1 MRVFYIAAITGKT
14 GVWAVKKNIAEI
26 KSLYR
31 PDFIIANA
39 DMATGAGGLG
49 KQHAGYL
56 KKMGIDCITGG
67 DCIFQKKDLVENLS
81 QMPFVLRPYNLPVQS
96 PGAGFRYLTTRSGE
110 KLAVISLLGRVGHH
124 RLLADNPFTL
134 MQGMLPKIEK
144 ETPFIVVDFSSTATA
159 EKQTMAF
166 FLAGRVSALIGSGTG
181 AATADE
187 RLMSAEY
194 DVSVAGSA
202 AHTDMQRAASDA
214 HIDAQTAAAERSG
227 EPHGRK
233 TAYIT
238 DAGRTGSFDSVG
250 GHAPSGKIREYRTG
264 LFEYPQ
270 EIWQRICV
278 QGVVIELDGAGGAL
292 SIERV
297 RIEMAAAAAP
307 QSEIKV

>member
-1 MRVFYIAAITGKT
+1 MRIFYIAEITGKV

-26 KSLYR
+26 KRRYQ
-31 PDFIIANA
+31 PDFIIASA
-39 DMATGAGGLG
+39 GMATGAGGLG

-56 KKMGIDCITGG
+56 RKMGIDCITGG
-67 DCIFQKKDLVENLS
+67 DCIFQKKDLVENLP
-81 QMPFVLRPYNLPVQS
+81 QMPFVLRPCNLPEHS
-96 PGAGFRYLTTRSGE
+96 LGAGYRYFTARNGG
-110 KLAVISLLGRVGHH
+110 KLAVVSILGRVGRH

-134 MQGMLPKIEK
+134 MQALLPKIER
-144 ETPFIVVDFSSTATA
+144 ETPFIVADFSSTATA

-166 FLAGRVSALIGSGTG
+166 FLAGRISALVGSGSG

-187 RLMSAEY
+187 RLMSAEC
-194 DVSVAGSA
+194 DLSGAGSA
-202 AHTDMQRAASDA
+202 DA
-214 HIDAQTAAAERSG
+214 HIDMQTATVETGCEQQS
-227 EPHGRK
+227 RK

-270 EIWQRICV
+270 ETWQRVCI
-278 QGVVIELDGAGGAL
+278 QGVDIELDGAGGAL

-297 RIEMAAAAAP
+297 RIEIPAAAVP
-307 QSEIKV
+307 QSS

>member
-1 MRVFYIAAITGKT
+1 MRIFYIAEITGKA

-26 KSLYR
+26 KRRYQ

-39 DMATGAGGLG
+39 AMATGAGGLG

-56 KKMGIDCITGG
+56 RKMGIDCITGG
-67 DCIFQKKDLVENLS
+67 DCIFQKKDLVENLP
-81 QMPFVLRPYNLPVQS
+81 QMPFVLRPCNLPEHS
-96 PGAGFRYLTTRSGE
+96 LGAGYRYFTARNGE
-110 KLAVISLLGRVGHH
+110 KLAVVSILGRVGRH

-134 MQGMLPKIEK
+134 MQALLPKIER
-144 ETPFIVVDFSSTATA
+144 ETPFIVADFSSTATA

-166 FLAGRVSALIGSGTG
+166 FLAGRISVLIGSGTG

-187 RLMSAEY
+187 RLMSAEC
-194 DVSVAGSA
+194 DLSGAGSA
-202 AHTDMQRAASDA
+202 DA
-214 HIDAQTAAAERSG
+214 HIDMQTATVETG
-227 EPHGRK
+227 CEQHNRK

-270 EIWQRICV
+270 ETWQRVCI
-278 QGVVIELDGAGGAL
+278 QGLDIELDGAGGAL

-297 RIEMAAAAAP
+297 RIEMPTAAMP
-307 QSEIKV
+307 LSS

>member
-1 MRVFYIAAITGKT
+1 MRIFYIAEITGKA

-26 KSLYR
+26 KRRYQ

-39 DMATGAGGLG
+39 AMATGAGGLG

-56 KKMGIDCITGG
+56 RKMGIDCITGG
-67 DCIFQKKDLVENLS
+67 DYIFQKKDLVENLP
-81 QMPFVLRPYNLPVQS
+81 QMPFVLRPCNLPEHS
-96 PGAGFRYLTTRSGE
+96 LGAGYRYFTARNGE
-110 KLAVISLLGRVGHH
+110 KLAVVSILGRVGRH

-134 MQGMLPKIEK
+134 MQALLPKIER
-144 ETPFIVVDFSSTATA
+144 ETPFIVADFSSTATA

-166 FLAGRVSALIGSGTG
+166 FLAGRISVLIGSGTG

-187 RLMSAEY
+187 RLMSAEC
-194 DVSVAGSA
+194 DLSGAGSA
-202 AHTDMQRAASDA
+202 DA
-214 HIDAQTAAAERSG
+214 HIDMQTATVETG
-227 EPHGRK
+227 CEQHNRK

-270 EIWQRICV
+270 ETWQRVCI
-278 QGVVIELDGAGGAL
+278 QGLDIELDGAGGAL

-297 RIEMAAAAAP
+297 RIEMPTAAMP
-307 QSEIKV
+307 LSS

>member
-1 MRVFYIAAITGKT
+1 MRIFYVAEITGKA
-14 GVWAVKKNIAEI
+14 GVWAIKKNIAEI
-26 KSLYR
+26 KRCYQ

-39 DMATGAGGLG
+39 GMATGAGGLG

-56 KKMGIDCITGG
+56 RKMGIDCITGG

-81 QMPFVLRPYNLPVQS
+81 QMPFVLRPCNLPEYS
-96 PGAGFRYLTTRSGE
+96 PGAGYRYFTTRNGE
-110 KLAVISLLGRVGHH
+110 KLAVISILGRVGHH

-134 MQGMLPKIEK
+134 IQVLLPKIER
-144 ETPFIVVDFSSTATA
+144 ETPFITVDFSSTATA
-159 EKQTMAF
+159 EKQTMAS
-166 FLAGRVSALIGSGTG
+166 FLAGRISVLIGSGTS

-187 RLMSAEY
+187 RLMSAEC
-194 DVSVAGSA
+194 DVSGILAMSGY
-202 AHTDMQRAASDA
+202 TDIQS
-214 HIDAQTAAAERSG
+214 AAAEKSSG
-227 EPHGRK
+227 ERSRK

-270 EIWQRICV
+270 ETWQRICV
-278 QGVVIELDGAGGAL
+278 QGLDIELDGAGGAL

-297 RIEMAAAAAP
+297 CIEMPAAAVP
-307 QSEIKV
+307 QSS

>member
-1 MRVFYIAAITGKT
+1 MRIFYIAEITGKA

-26 KSLYR
+26 KRRYQ

-39 DMATGAGGLG
+39 GMATGAGGLG

-56 KKMGIDCITGG
+56 RKMGIDCITGG
-67 DCIFQKKDLVENLS
+67 DCIFQKKDLVENLP
-81 QMPFVLRPYNLPVQS
+81 QMPFVLRPFNLPEHS
-96 PGAGFRYLTTRSGE
+96 SGAGYRYFTARSGE
-110 KLAVISLLGRVGHH
+110 KLAVISILGRVGHH

-134 MQGMLPKIEK
+134 MQTLLPKIER
-144 ETPFIVVDFSSTATA
+144 ETPFIMADFSSTATA

-166 FLAGRVSALIGSGTG
+166 FLAGRLSVLVGSGTG

-187 RLMSAEY
+187 RLMSAEC
-194 DVSVAGSA
+194 DLSGAGSA
-202 AHTDMQRAASDA
+202 DA
-214 HIDAQTAAAERSG
+214 HIDMQTATVETCCEQQS
-227 EPHGRK
+227 RK

-270 EIWQRICV
+270 ETWQRVCI
-278 QGVVIELDGAGGAL
+278 QGLDIELDGAGGAL
-292 SIERV
+292 SIERI
-297 RIEMAAAAAP
+297 RIEMPVAAAP
-307 QSEIKV
+307 C

>member
-1 MRVFYIAAITGKT
+1 MRIFYIAEITGKV
-14 GVWAVKKNIAEI
+14 GVWAVKKNIAEV
-26 KSLYR
+26 KRRYQ

-39 DMATGAGGLG
+39 GMATGAGGLG

-56 KKMGIDCITGG
+56 RKMGIDCITGG
-67 DCIFQKKDLVENLS
+67 DCIFQKKDLVENLP
-81 QMPFVLRPYNLPVQS
+81 QMPFVLRPCNLPEHS
-96 PGAGFRYLTTRSGE
+96 LGAGYRYFTARNGG
-110 KLAVISLLGRVGHH
+110 KLAVVSILGRVGRH

-134 MQGMLPKIEK
+134 MQALLPKIER
-144 ETPFIVVDFSSTATA
+144 ETPFIVADFSSTATA

-166 FLAGRVSALIGSGTG
+166 FLAGRISVLIGSGTG

-187 RLMSAEY
+187 RLMSAEC
-194 DVSVAGSA
+194 DLSGAGSA
-202 AHTDMQRAASDA
+202 DA
-214 HIDAQTAAAERSG
+214 HIDMQTATVETG
-227 EPHGRK
+227 CEQHNRK

-270 EIWQRICV
+270 ETWQRVCI
-278 QGVVIELDGAGGAL
+278 QGLDIELDGAGGAL

-297 RIEMAAAAAP
+297 RIEIPAAAVP
-307 QSEIKV
+307 QSS

>member
-1 MRVFYIAAITGKT
+1 MRIFYIAEITGKV

-26 KSLYR
+26 KRRYQ

-39 DMATGAGGLG
+39 AMATGAGGLG

-56 KKMGIDCITGG
+56 RKMGIDCITGG
-67 DCIFQKKDLVENLS
+67 DCIFQKKDLVENLP
-81 QMPFVLRPYNLPVQS
+81 QMPFVLRPCNLPEHS
-96 PGAGFRYLTTRSGE
+96 LGAGYRYFTARNGE
-110 KLAVISLLGRVGHH
+110 KLVVVSILGRVGHH

-134 MQGMLPKIEK
+134 MQALLPKIER
-144 ETPFIVVDFSSTATA
+144 ETPFIVADFSSTATA

-166 FLAGRVSALIGSGTG
+166 FLAGRISVLIGSGTG

-187 RLMSAEY
+187 RLMSAEC
-194 DVSVAGSA
+194 DLSGAGSA
-202 AHTDMQRAASDA
+202 DA
-214 HIDAQTAAAERSG
+214 HIDMQTATVETG
-227 EPHGRK
+227 CEQHNRK

-270 EIWQRICV
+270 ETWQRVCI
-278 QGVVIELDGAGGAL
+278 QGLDIELDGAGGAL

-297 RIEMAAAAAP
+297 RIEIPAAAVS
-307 QSEIKV
+307 QSS

>member
-1 MRVFYIAAITGKT
+1 MRIFYIAAVTGKT

-26 KSLYR
+26 KRRYR

-39 DMATGAGGLG
+39 DAATGAGGLG
-49 KQHAGYL
+49 KQHAVYL

-67 DCIFQKKDLVENLS
+67 ECIVQKKDLVENLPR
-81 QMPFVLRPYNLPVQS
+81 MPFVLRPYNLPVQS
-96 PGAGFRYLTTRSGE
+96 PGTGFRYFTTRSGE
-110 KLAVISLLGRVGHH
+110 KLAVVSLLGRVGHH

-144 ETPFIVVDFSSTATA
+144 ETPFVVTDFSSTATA

-166 FLAGRVSALIGSGTG
+166 FLAGRISALVGSGSG

-187 RLMSAEY
+187 RLMSAECDLSGSG
-194 DVSVAGSA
+194 DV
-202 AHTDMQRAASDA
+202 HIDMQ
-214 HIDAQTAAAERSG
+214 TATVETCCERQS
-227 EPHGRK
+227 RK

-270 EIWQRICV
+270 ETWQRVCV
-278 QGVVIELDGAGGAL
+278 QGLDIELDGEGGAL
-292 SIERV
+292 SIKRI
-297 RIEMAAAAAP
+297 RIEMPTAAAP
-307 QSEIKV
+307 QSS

>member
-1 MRVFYIAAITGKT
+1 MRIFYIAEITGKV

-26 KSLYR
+26 KNRYH

-39 DMATGAGGLG
+39 GMATGAGGLG

-56 KKMGIDCITGG
+56 KKMGIECITGG
-67 DCIFQKKDLVENLS
+67 DWIFQKKDLVENLP
-81 QMPFVLRPYNLPVQS
+81 QMPFVLRPCNLPEQS
-96 PGAGFRYLTTRSGE
+96 PGKGYRSFTTRSGE

-134 MQGMLPKIEK
+134 MQGLLPDIER
-144 ETPFIVVDFSSTATA
+144 ETPFIMVDFSSTATA

-166 FLAGRVSALIGSGTG
+166 FLAGKVSAFIGSGTG

-187 RLMSAEY
+187 RLMSAESGFSGT
-194 DVSVAGSA
+194 DA
-202 AHTDMQRAASDA
+202 ADA
-214 HIDAQTAAAERSG
+214 LINAQTGSVEAYYG
-227 EPHGRK
+227 QHGRK

-270 EIWQRICV
+270 ETWQRVCV
-278 QGVVIELDGAGGAL
+278 QGLVIELDGAGGAH

-297 RIEMAAAAAP
+297 RIEVPSATAP
-307 QSEIKV
+307 HVSE

>member
-1 MRVFYIAAITGKT
+1 MRIFYIAEITGKV

-26 KSLYR
+26 KRRYQ

-39 DMATGAGGLG
+39 GMATGAGGLG

-56 KKMGIDCITGG
+56 RKMGIDCITGG
-67 DCIFQKKDLVENLS
+67 DCIFQKKDLVENLP
-81 QMPFVLRPYNLPVQS
+81 QMPFVLRPCNLPEHS
-96 PGAGFRYLTTRSGE
+96 LGAGYRYFTARNGG
-110 KLAVISLLGRVGHH
+110 KLAVVSILGRVGRH

-134 MQGMLPKIEK
+134 MQALLPKIER
-144 ETPFIVVDFSSTATA
+144 ETPFIVADFSSTATA

-166 FLAGRVSALIGSGTG
+166 FLAGRISALVGSGTG

-194 DVSVAGSA
+194 DLSGAGSA
-202 AHTDMQRAASDA
+202 DA
-214 HIDAQTAAAERSG
+214 HIDMQTATVETG
-227 EPHGRK
+227 CEQHNRK

-270 EIWQRICV
+270 ETWQRVCI
-278 QGVVIELDGAGGAL
+278 QGLDIELDGAGGAL

-297 RIEMAAAAAP
+297 RIEMPTAAMP
-307 QSEIKV
+307 LSS

>member
-1 MRVFYIAAITGKT
+1 MRIFYIAEITGKA

-26 KSLYR
+26 KRRYQ

-39 DMATGAGGLG
+39 GMATGAGGLG

-56 KKMGIDCITGG
+56 RKMGIDCITGG
-67 DCIFQKKDLVENLS
+67 DCIFQKKDLVENLP
-81 QMPFVLRPYNLPVQS
+81 QMPFVLRPCNLPEHS
-96 PGAGFRYLTTRSGE
+96 LGAGYRYFTARNGE
-110 KLAVISLLGRVGHH
+110 KLAVVSILGRVGRH

-134 MQGMLPKIEK
+134 MQALLPKIER
-144 ETPFIVVDFSSTATA
+144 ETPFIVADFSSTATA

-166 FLAGRVSALIGSGTG
+166 FLAGRISVLIGSGTG

-187 RLMSAEY
+187 RLMSAEC
-194 DVSVAGSA
+194 DLSGAGSA
-202 AHTDMQRAASDA
+202 DA
-214 HIDAQTAAAERSG
+214 HIDMQTATVETG
-227 EPHGRK
+227 CEQHNRK

-270 EIWQRICV
+270 ETWQRVCI
-278 QGVVIELDGAGGAL
+278 QGLDIELDGAGGAL

-297 RIEMAAAAAP
+297 RIEIPAAAVP
-307 QSEIKV
+307 QSS

>member
-1 MRVFYIAAITGKT
+1 MRIFYIAEITGKV

-26 KSLYR
+26 KRRYQ

-39 DMATGAGGLG
+39 GMATGAGGLG

-56 KKMGIDCITGG
+56 RKMGIDCITGG
-67 DCIFQKKDLVENLS
+67 DCIFQKKDLVENLP
-81 QMPFVLRPYNLPVQS
+81 QMPFVLRPCNLPEHS
-96 PGAGFRYLTTRSGE
+96 LGAGYRYFTARNGG
-110 KLAVISLLGRVGHH
+110 KLAVVSILGRVGRH

-134 MQGMLPKIEK
+134 MQALLPKIER
-144 ETPFIVVDFSSTATA
+144 ETPFIVADFSSTATA

-166 FLAGRVSALIGSGTG
+166 FLAGRISVLIGSGTG

-187 RLMSAEY
+187 RLMSAEC
-194 DVSVAGSA
+194 DLSGAGSA
-202 AHTDMQRAASDA
+202 DA
-214 HIDAQTAAAERSG
+214 HIDMQTATVETG
-227 EPHGRK
+227 CEQHNRK

-270 EIWQRICV
+270 ETWQRVCI
-278 QGVVIELDGAGGAL
+278 QGVDIELDGAGGAL

-297 RIEMAAAAAP
+297 RIEIPAAAVP
-307 QSEIKV
+307 QSS

>member
-14 GVWAVKKNIAEI
+14 GVWAVKKNIEEI

-144 ETPFIVVDFSSTATA
+144 ETPFVVTDFSSTATA

-166 FLAGRVSALIGSGTG
+166 FLAGSVSALIGSGTG

-194 DVSVAGSA
+194 DVSGVFTGVA
-202 AHTDMQRAASDA
+202 HVDT
-214 HIDAQTAAAERSG
+214 QTEVVKKNG
-227 EPHGRK
+227 EWHGRK

-270 EIWQRICV
+270 ETWQRVCI
-278 QGVVIELDGAGGAL
+278 QGVDIELDGAGGAL

-297 RIEMAAAAAP
+297 RIEMPTAAMP
-307 QSEIKV
+307 LSS

>member
-1 MRVFYIAAITGKT
+1 MRIFYIAEITGKA

-26 KSLYR
+26 KRRYQ

-39 DMATGAGGLG
+39 AMATGAGGLG

-56 KKMGIDCITGG
+56 RKMGIDCITGG
-67 DCIFQKKDLVENLS
+67 DYIFQKKDLVENLP
-81 QMPFVLRPYNLPVQS
+81 QMPFVLRPCNLPEHS
-96 PGAGFRYLTTRSGE
+96 LGAGYRYFTARNGE
-110 KLAVISLLGRVGHH
+110 KLAVVSILGRVGRH

-134 MQGMLPKIEK
+134 MQALLPKIER
-144 ETPFIVVDFSSTATA
+144 ETPFIVADFSSTATA

-166 FLAGRVSALIGSGTG
+166 FLAGRISVLIGSGTG

-187 RLMSAEY
+187 RLMSAEC
-194 DVSVAGSA
+194 DLSGAGSA
-202 AHTDMQRAASDA
+202 DA
-214 HIDAQTAAAERSG
+214 HIDMQTATVETGCEQQS
-227 EPHGRK
+227 RK

-270 EIWQRICV
+270 ETWQRVCI
-278 QGVVIELDGAGGAL
+278 QGLDIELDGAGGAL

-297 RIEMAAAAAP
+297 RIEMPTAAMP
-307 QSEIKV
+307 LSS

>member
-166 FLAGRVSALIGSGTG
+166 FLAGRISALVGSGSG

-187 RLMSAEY
+187 RLMSAEC
-194 DVSVAGSA
+194 DLSGSGSD
-202 AHTDMQRAASDA
+202 HVHIDMQ
-214 HIDAQTAAAERSG
+214 TATVETCCEQQS
-227 EPHGRK
+227 RK

>member
-1 MRVFYIAAITGKT
+1 MRIFYIAEITGKA

-26 KSLYR
+26 KRLYQ

-39 DMATGAGGLG
+39 GMATGAGGLG

-56 KKMGIDCITGG
+56 RKMGIDCITGG

-81 QMPFVLRPYNLPVQS
+81 QMPFVLRPCNLPEHS
-96 PGAGFRYLTTRSGE
+96 LGAGYRYFTARSGE
-110 KLAVISLLGRVGHH
+110 KLAVISILGRVGHH

-134 MQGMLPKIEK
+134 MQTLLPKIER
-144 ETPFIVVDFSSTATA
+144 ETPFIVADFSSTATA

-166 FLAGRVSALIGSGTG
+166 FLAGRISVLIGSGTG

-187 RLMSAEY
+187 RLMSAEC
-194 DVSVAGSA
+194 DLSGAGSA
-202 AHTDMQRAASDA
+202 DA
-214 HIDAQTAAAERSG
+214 HIDMQTATVETG
-227 EPHGRK
+227 CEQHNRK

-270 EIWQRICV
+270 ETWQRVCI
-278 QGVVIELDGAGGAL
+278 QGLDIELDGAGGAL

-297 RIEMAAAAAP
+297 RIEMPTAAMP
-307 QSEIKV
+307 LSS

>member
-166 FLAGRVSALIGSGTG
+166 FLAGSVSALIGSGTG

-194 DVSVAGSA
+194 DVSGVFTGVA
-202 AHTDMQRAASDA
+202 HVDT
-214 HIDAQTAAAERSG
+214 QTEVVKK
-227 EPHGRK
+227 K
-233 TAYIT
+233 TANGI
-238 DAGRTGSFDSVG
+238 AGKPLISRMRDEPAALTLSADMPRPARYGNTVPAFLNTRRKYGSVSV
-250 GHAPSGKIREYRTG
+250 YR
-264 LFEYPQ
+264 
-270 EIWQRICV
+270 V
-278 QGVVIELDGAGGAL
+278 
-292 SIERV
+292 
-297 RIEMAAAAAP
+297 
-307 QSEIKV
+307 

>member
-1 MRVFYIAAITGKT
+1 MKVFYIAAITGKV
-14 GVWAVKKNIAEI
+14 GVWAVKKTIAEI
-26 KSLYR
+26 KSCYQ

-39 DMATGAGGLG
+39 NMATGVGGLG

-56 KKMGIDCITGG
+56 RKMRIDCITGG

-81 QMPFVLRPYNLPVQS
+81 QMSFVLRPCNLPEQS
-96 PGAGFRYLTTRSGE
+96 PGIGYRYFTTRTGE

-134 MQGMLPKIEK
+134 MQALIPKIER
-144 ETPFIVVDFSSTATA
+144 EASFIVVDFSSTATA

-166 FLAGRVSALIGSGTG
+166 FLAGKVSALVGSGTG

-194 DVSVAGSA
+194 DLFGAVLPVA
-202 AHTDMQRAASDA
+202 D
-214 HIDAQTAAAERSG
+214 TAAQAETVKKSDERQK
-227 EPHGRK
+227 RK

-270 EIWQRICV
+270 ETWQQVCI
-278 QGVVIELDGAGGAL
+278 QGVSIELDGAGGAR

-297 RIEMAAAAAP
+297 RIEIPAAAVP
-307 QSEIKV
+307 QSS

>member
-134 MQGMLPKIEK
+134 MQGILPKIEK

-166 FLAGRVSALIGSGTG
+166 FLAGSVSALIGSGTG

-194 DVSVAGSA
+194 DVSGVFTGVA
-202 AHTDMQRAASDA
+202 HVDT
-214 HIDAQTAAAERSG
+214 QTEVVKKNG
-227 EPHGRK
+227 EWHSRK